1 MTKRPTIS
9 DVARLA
15 EVSKSTVSHVL
26 NNTRNVEDGTRR
38 RVLGVIADLGYRPS
52 SAARSLT
59 TKHTNTIGMVISDSS
74 NFFFSEMLRGVED
87 ILHAEGYGL
96 LVCNTDEVLA
106 REAHYL
112 DLLLRQ
118 RVDGIIAAATSQQWT
133 PLREAASQHTPIVFV
148 DRRFPN
154 LEGPYVGADNEG
166 GAKLGVR
173 HLAERGY
180 RDIGILAGFQRLSTM
195 RERLRGFRMGMREA
209 GLELRPE
216 WVVTSHLSIE
226 AGKEAMRHLLSMP
239 QRPRAV
245 FVNNN
250 LIMLGAFLAIR
261 ELGLVCPAQV
271 AVVGFDDHP
280 WAAVANPPLTVV
292 RQPARDRPGR
302 RRRVVHVDPGEA
314 ARPAIPKAHSGLRV
328 DRARVRLSF
337 DARRGE
343 RKRTA
348 RFIRN
353 NDLSLYRISISE

>member
-26 NNTRNVEDGTRR
+26 NNTRNVEDVTRQ
-38 RVLGVIADLGYRPS
+38 RVLGVIAELGYRPS
-52 SAARSLT
+52 AAARSLT
-59 TKHTNTIGMVISDSS
+59 TKHTNTVGMVISDSA

-118 RVDGIIAAATSQQWT
+118 RVDGIVAAATSQHWT

-154 LEGPYVGADNEG
+154 LDGPYVGADNEG

-173 HLAERGY
+173 HLIERGY
-180 RDIGILAGFQRLSTM
+180 TEIGILAGFQRLSTM
-195 RERLRGFRMGMREA
+195 RERLRGFQAALREA
-209 GLELRPE
+209 GLPVRNE
-216 WVVTSHLSIE
+216 WVVPSDLSIE
-226 AGKEAMRHLLSMP
+226 AGKEAMRHLLTLP
-239 QRPRAV
+239 ERPRAV

-250 LIMLGAFLAIR
+250 LITLGALLAIR
-261 ELGLVCPAQV
+261 EMGLDCPGEV

-280 WAAVANPPLTVV
+280 WAAVADPPLTVV
-292 RQPARDRPGR
+292 RQPAREIGQVAAEVLCTLIDGQQPDVQQHVLACEL
-302 RRRVVHVDPGEA
+302 VVRESA
-314 ARPAIPKAHSGLRV
+314 
-328 DRARVRLSF
+328 
-337 DARRGE
+337 
-343 RKRTA
+343 
-348 RFIRN
+348 
-353 NDLSLYRISISE
+353 